1 MKLFITSSRGV
12 YKYNLKNDNIS
23 QIISNWNKGIFTKPS
38 KGFFGICLNKSKN
51 EVIFASRENLSNE
64 AKYDKSTDI
73 IIHFYN
79 FVNNSITKNIIIKN
93 LFDVHQIAFY
103 DNLIFITET
112 GKNRIQVLNSNTNN
126 IQFYIDVGKI
136 RSDVN
141 HINSIS
147 IDKSYLFIGLNNG
160 HAKNVFKNAQLIK
173 IPTSE
178 ILKMKSFD
186 VLDEK
191 YLENLNGVFHTHDM
205 EKFDDDYL
213 ISSSNLGKIYS
224 YNKKKFIKDINPWT
238 RGITVSNTQLFI
250 GKSGMGKRKFR
261 HSRYYNGEIF
271 VLDKFNLTVIKK
283 IVISKIG
290 QLNDIIYVD
299 N

>member
-1 MKLFITSSRGV
+1 MNLFITSSRGV
-12 YKYNLKNDNIS
+12 YKYNLKSDDIS
-23 QIISNWNKGIFTKPS
+23 QIISNWNKGIFKKPS
-38 KGFFGICLNKSKN
+38 KGFFGICLDKSKN
-51 EVIFASRENLSNE
+51 EIIFASRENLSKGAE
-64 AKYDKSTDI
+64 YDKSTDI
-73 IIHFYN
+73 VVHFYN
-79 FVNNSITKNIIIKN
+79 IINNSITRDIIIKN

-112 GKNRIQVLNSNTNN
+112 GKNRIQVLNRKTKDV
-126 IQFYIDVGKI
+126 QFYIDVGKI
-136 RSDVN
+136 RNDIN
-141 HINSIS
+141 HINAIN
-147 IDKSYLFIGLNNG
+147 IDKDYLFIGLNNG

-173 IPTSE
+173 IPTPE

-186 VLDEK
+186 VLDQK

-261 HSRYYNGEIF
+261 HSRYYDGEIF
-271 VLDKFNLTVIKK
+271 VLDKFNLNIIKK